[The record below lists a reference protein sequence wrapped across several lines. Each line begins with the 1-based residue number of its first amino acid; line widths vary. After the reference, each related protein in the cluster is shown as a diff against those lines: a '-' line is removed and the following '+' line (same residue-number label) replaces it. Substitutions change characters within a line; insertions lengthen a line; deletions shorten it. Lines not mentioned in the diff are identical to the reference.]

1 MRVESRPVHQE
12 LLEQRPPG
20 LRAAHPAP
28 IRGEI
33 PLPGGCDEQ
42 DYVPE
47 DMVRAAAEAA
57 NKIASVFNMTVEFA
71 VHEETGFEM
80 LQIIDSRTNVVIRE
94 MPPHEILDMI
104 ARMWEAIGVFV
115 DKTA

>member
-57 NKIASVFNMTVEFA
+57 NKIASVFNMTVELPCRRNRLW
-71 VHEETGFEM
+71 M
-80 LQIIDSRTNVVIRE
+80 LQIIDSRTDV
-94 MPPHEILDMI
+94 
-104 ARMWEAIGVFV
+104 
-115 DKTA
+115 